1 MEEEVKTQES
11 KDDPIVESLQSDLSL
26 VIPQEVVTTN
36 TQTNDLSLELPKEES
51 STTTLTTD
59 SSLSLNEQD
68 LGEGQMEEVRIESV
82 DVNTTNIPVSDTK
95 QKPSFSLEQIWL
107 YLRNSFLYY
116 TSCSTKNKQQTNKC
130 PP

>member
-51 STTTLTTD
+51 STTTFTTD
-59 SSLSLNEQD
+59 SS
-68 LGEGQMEEVRIESV
+68 
-82 DVNTTNIPVSDTK
+82 
-95 QKPSFSLEQIWL
+95 
-107 YLRNSFLYY
+107 
-116 TSCSTKNKQQTNKC
+116 
-130 PP
+130 